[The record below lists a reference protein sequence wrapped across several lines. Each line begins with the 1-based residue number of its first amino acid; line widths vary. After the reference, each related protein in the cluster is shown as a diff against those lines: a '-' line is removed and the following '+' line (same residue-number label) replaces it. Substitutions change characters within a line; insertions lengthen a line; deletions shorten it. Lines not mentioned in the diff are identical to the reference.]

1 MRESELK
8 GQLADF
14 QGVFRDLQHVGL
26 LYNRFNH
33 LRAGI
38 HKSPKIQIH
47 SGLPRIHGFDGMT
60 NFKSGY
66 NAGVSFFKKS
76 LSILCTQGQGHTH
89 TIWVHSFI
97 FCSPDFLRKTGRGRL
112 VTREAQRTV
121 SLSTL
126 LYFGLSSQLR
136 PLRPWE
142 NKHCLSAGLG

>member
-1 MRESELK
+1 M
-8 GQLADF
+8 
-14 QGVFRDLQHVGL
+14 
-26 LYNRFNH
+26 H

-38 HKSPKIQIH
+38 QKSPKIQTH

-76 LSILCTQGQGHTH
+76 LAILCTQGQGHTH
-89 TIWVHSFI
+89 THTIWVHSFT

-126 LYFGLSSQLR
+126 LYFGSFPVAQATLRLRVLGEQTLSVCWVRLSSL
-136 PLRPWE
+136 
-142 NKHCLSAGLG
+142 